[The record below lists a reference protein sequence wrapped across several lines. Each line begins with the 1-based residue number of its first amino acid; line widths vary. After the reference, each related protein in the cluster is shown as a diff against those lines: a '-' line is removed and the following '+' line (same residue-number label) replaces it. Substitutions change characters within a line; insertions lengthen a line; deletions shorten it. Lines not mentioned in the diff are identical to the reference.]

1 MINFTKSLLRRIGKL
16 FPWRENRYLQSIRAY
31 MLSGRITASLK
42 HFGNQSVISPP
53 IRLLGGKYISVGNKC
68 IFGHHGVLTA
78 WAQFRGDN
86 FAPSIEIG
94 DHVNIGDYFH
104 IPAINRVRIGNG
116 VLTGRWVTIS
126 DNAHGT
132 TDNDS
137 LVQIP
142 MERKL
147 FSKGPVVIGDNVWI
161 GDKATILAGVT
172 IGEGAVIGATQ
183 SSPKTY
189 PHTALPS
196 ATLRESLKKLS
207 DNDFSNRKRPPL
219 SHHPAGL
226 LA

>member
-31 MLSGRITASLK
+31 ILSGRITASLK

-53 IRLLGGKYISVGNKC
+53 IRLLGGKYISGGNKC

-86 FAPSIEIG
+86 FTPSIEIG

-104 IPAINRVRIGNG
+104 ITAINRVRIGNG

-172 IGEGAVIGATQ
+172 IGEGAVIGANAVITKDV
-183 SSPKTY
+183 PAY
-189 PHTALPS
+189 CIAVGNPA
-196 ATLRESLKKLS
+196 RIIKKVIQQ
-207 DNDFSNRKRPPL
+207 
-219 SHHPAGL
+219 
-226 LA
+226 